1 MKNKLSIL
9 SILGVCLLLA
19 GCNNP
24 SNSSS
29 SGTQQSSSSQIE
41 NSSLETS
48 SSNEE
53 TSTSKEDSSSE
64 QTSSESSSSEVQSS
78 ESSSIV
84 ELTTLEKLK
93 KYINDCVDGG
103 NYTITDSEQTRRYL
117 PNAYY
122 CENLY
127 DGNMGYAE
135 DEKGVF
141 SYEIVNGVVN
151 ARDYLKDDQS
161 NNVKNM
167 YSYHNG
173 VNWHGDDDYLIE
185 SFAQTSLDQIGT
197 FTKVRGKEE
206 YTIAF
211 DGVVCL
217 LPDSLRQSF
226 INIRTKDYQAKC
238 TLTLINDGFKL
249 IMYSSSSFSEVTYF
263 FTEIGT
269 TEIPEITAYLEGG
282 TQVEN
287 LYTHVSE
294 LLSLESYKI
303 SYGLTSTRYVTPNYV
318 LDVDENNNATGYAL
332 VANVENVELNYYPI
346 TITNGVVTLGE
357 GALDNDAM
365 ASIVEIMRSYYVPS
379 SFIEKFALSEDKLV
393 CEDYMSLYGFNSMFT
408 LTTLEES
415 TMFGYAEITANIDKN
430 EDGSIIKE
438 TSTIQLVGT
447 VYDGNLGGLTSTQ
460 YTVTYSDFGC
470 AGYEVLD
477 NYLNGTN

>member
-151 ARDYLKDDQS
+151 ARDYLKDDPRITKIG
-161 NNVKNM
+161 NILRK
-167 YSYHNG
+167 
-173 VNWHGDDDYLIE
+173 
-185 SFAQTSLDQIGT
+185 TSLDELTQIIDVIDIVSMDI
-197 FTKVRGKEE
+197 K
-206 YTIAF
+206 
-211 DGVVCL
+211 L
-217 LPDSLRQSF
+217 QS
-226 INIRTKDYQAKC
+226 
-238 TLTLINDGFKL
+238 
-249 IMYSSSSFSEVTYF
+249 
-263 FTEIGT
+263 
-269 TEIPEITAYLEGG
+269 
-282 TQVEN
+282 
-287 LYTHVSE
+287 
-294 LLSLESYKI
+294 
-303 SYGLTSTRYVTPNYV
+303 
-318 LDVDENNNATGYAL
+318 ATGQ
-332 VANVENVELNYYPI
+332 VNRNNVNEKFLKIASQKEVFIKVVFDKNIIQEEIKFSAELAKKY
-346 TITNGVVTLGE
+346 GVL
-357 GALDNDAM
+357 LILQPKMPMDNDLELY
-365 ASIVEIMRSYYVPS
+365 EIY
-379 SFIEKFALSEDKLV
+379 EKFYKL
-393 CEDYMSLYGFNSMFT
+393 NR
-408 LTTLEES
+408 
-415 TMFGYAEITANIDKN
+415 EIRLIPQVHKF
-430 EDGSIIKE
+430 
-438 TSTIQLVGT
+438 L
-447 VYDGNLGGLTSTQ
+447 NL
-460 YTVTYSDFGC
+460 
-470 AGYEVLD
+470 A
-477 NYLNGTN
+477 